1 MVMASDHRVDSY
13 KETPFGVE
21 QLAYALADQL
31 RPEGD
36 ERFFDVVV
44 GIGVA
49 GMTVANTVARVLQP
63 EGKLNVQ
70 FAAVDTNVHDETG
83 DLLDYRFGQ
92 TPAASDINNRRVALL
107 DAVCR
112 TGHSLSLVSG
122 YLRGCGP
129 IELVTGV
136 LYYRGPLV
144 SGSKFVPDVYA
155 EGPKII
161 VPKSNDPADVRVAE
175 EAQMREYQ
183 KYATTDVKFPWNT
196 GRPASAQR

>member
-1 MVMASDHRVDSY
+1 MATGPRVDSY
-13 KETPFGVE
+13 RETPFGVE

-31 RPEGD
+31 KPEGD

-63 EGKLNVQ
+63 EGRLNAQ
-70 FAAVDTNVHDETG
+70 FAAVDTNVDEVTG
-83 DLLDYRFGQ
+83 KLLDYQFGQ
-92 TPAASDINNRRVALL
+92 TPIASDVNNRRVVLL

-129 IELVTGV
+129 AELVTGV

-144 SGSKFVPDVYA
+144 SGSNFVPDVYA
-155 EGPKII
+155 MGPKII
-161 VPKSNDPADVRVAE
+161 TAKSNHPADILEAE
-175 EAQMREYQ
+175 EAQGREYE
-183 KYATTDVKFPWNT
+183 KYATQDVKFPWNT